1 MTQGQQSGW
10 GRRLAALLAAA
21 VFFLQPLAL
30 APPGARAA
38 ALRQLDLLTASL
50 CALQPVS
57 ADGRAKAPVGDHRQ
71 GDCCQA
77 GCPMF
82 GGPMP
87 SVAALLRPLPVR
99 PVAAGQPIA
108 APAAGPMSTWSP
120 SLARAPPATA

>member
-1 MTQGQQSGW
+1 MTQGQQTGW

-30 APPGARAA
+30 SPPGARAA

-50 CALQPVS
+50 CALQPIS
-57 ADGRAKAPVGDHRQ
+57 ADGRAKAPISDHRQ

-82 GGPMP
+82 GGPLP
-87 SVAALLRPLPVR
+87 LAAVPFSPPDQSVL
-99 PVAAGQPIA
+99 VAVPASP
-108 APAAGPMSTWSP
+108 APAPALPGGWSP
-120 SLARAPPATA
+120 SRARAPPMTA